1 MARAFFLLLVLGNL
15 VFFVWAQGYLGGQGQ
30 EAGREPARLKQQIQ
44 ADRLR
49 VTVKDD
55 SSAQSAPVAAVEVAD
70 VVDRQCR
77 RVGPLASADAEKLKK
92 TLAEKGASVETLAAE
107 ESSYWVHIP
116 PAGGKEAT
124 DKKAQELRQLG
135 VTDFFVVND
144 ESNNRGAISLGL
156 YHQEAAAKDSLQQ
169 LSKKGVRSAKIT
181 TKVRKTDKLV
191 LDIRGGAALLDRL
204 PLSGLTVKS
213 VDCPAE

>member
-44 ADRLR
+44 ADRLQ
-49 VTVKDD
+49 VSVKDD
-55 SSAQSAPVAAVEVAD
+55 TSAQPQPEVVAVGGEAVA
-70 VVDRQCR
+70 RQCR
-77 RVGPLASADAEKLKK
+77 RVGPLAAADAEKLKK
-92 TLAEKGASVETLAAE
+92 ALVDRGVAVETAAAE

-144 ESNNRGAISLGL
+144 ESSNRGAISLGL

-169 LSKKGVRSAKIT
+169 LNKKGVRSAKIT
-181 TKVRKTDKLV
+181 ARVRKTDKLM
-191 LDIRGGAALLDRL
+191 LDVRGSATLLDNL
-204 PLSGLTVKS
+204 PLSGQSVKA